1 MLVFD
6 TYEKCQ
12 GFFTCMHLT
21 VNNIY
26 VTVEIVDSRGISCFC
41 LPYSLYSWAVAM
53 RVYYET
59 GKILKKEN
67 MPLDLQ

>member
-1 MLVFD
+1 MKKMKSSQSVKD
-6 TYEKCQ
+6 
-12 GFFTCMHLT
+12 FFTSMHLT

-26 VTVEIVDSRGISCFC
+26 VTVEIVDNRGISCFC

-67 MPLDLQ
+67 IPLDLQ

>member
-1 MLVFD
+1 MKKMKSSQSVKD
-6 TYEKCQ
+6 
-12 GFFTCMHLT
+12 FFTSMHLT

-59 GKILKKEN
+59 GKILKKKN